1 MPPMTVNYKP
11 ASRALRN
18 MAGDHPLIFND
29 RLVDGTR
36 SYKVTGWHKPR
47 YTKAKQQLEKLG
59 YTVEVKRVGYIHR
72 WGSTLSS
79 AAANNDQYRLHVK

>member
-18 MAGDHPLIFND
+18 MTLGRPRIYND

-36 SYKVTGWHKPR
+36 SYKVTGWHKHM